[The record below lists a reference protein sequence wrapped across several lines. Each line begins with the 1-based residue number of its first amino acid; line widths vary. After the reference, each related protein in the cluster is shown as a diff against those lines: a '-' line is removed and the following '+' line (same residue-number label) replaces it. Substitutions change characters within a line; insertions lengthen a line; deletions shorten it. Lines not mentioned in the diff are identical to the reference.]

1 MRVKIIFIVSCLVKV
16 NHLKENDIIP
26 RHTLKGSVIILL
38 TPERHELILQLLK
51 QHSVVKIQDLID
63 VLNTSESTIRRDL
76 TQLEQEGFLKRVHGG
91 AARLQRKITEQ
102 SMSEK
107 AFKNLQEKKM
117 IAAYA
122 AKLVEDGDSI
132 YLDAGSTIKEM
143 IPFLKNRDI
152 VVVTNGLT
160 HMTSL
165 LEARIQ
171 TYITGGYV
179 KEKTNALVGR
189 GALLSLDNY
198 RFDKC
203 FMGVNG
209 IHPEYGYTTADQEE
223 AMVKSKALSL
233 SREAFFVADDSKF
246 SEVYFAKIADL
257 HNASI
262 ITNYLDE
269 EVNDLYSRKTSIK
282 VVKE

>member
-1 MRVKIIFIVSCLVKV
+1 MRNRLHYDVVRGKTT
-16 NHLKENDIIP
+16 
-26 RHTLKGSVIILL
+26 RRGSVIILL
-38 TPERHELILQLLK
+38 TPERHELIVQLLK
-51 QHSVVKIQDLID
+51 QHSVVKIQELID
-63 VLNTSESTIRRDL
+63 ITNTSESTIRRDL

-91 AARLQRKITEQ
+91 AARLQGKIKEP

-107 AFKNLQEKKM
+107 AFKNVQEKKM
-117 IAAYA
+117 IAAFA
-122 AKLVEDGDSI
+122 ANLVEDGDSI
-132 YLDAGSTIKEM
+132 YLDAGSTITEM
-143 IPFLKNRDI
+143 LPFLKNRDI
-152 VVVTNGLT
+152 VVVTNGLM
-160 HMTSL
+160 HLSSL

-171 TYITGGYV
+171 TFLTGGYV

-189 GALLSLDNY
+189 GAILSLDHY

-209 IHPEYGYTTADQEE
+209 IHTEYGYTTPDQEE

-233 SREAFFVADDSKF
+233 SREAFFLADDSKF
-246 SEVYFAKIADL
+246 SEVYFSKIANL
-257 HNASI
+257 HEASI
-262 ITNYLDE
+262 ITNSLDD

>member
-1 MRVKIIFIVSCLVKV
+1 
-16 NHLKENDIIP
+16 
-26 RHTLKGSVIILL
+26 LL